1 MKKKLKIVINNI
13 DTLFM
18 TLTLLLNKHT
28 IISLYEEL
36 GNTTMAIA
44 YKFLCLLWCVAF
56 VLQIIIIVMNIKIA
70 KQEDKIQKYNEE
82 LEQIKNCNESAGDK

>member
-1 MKKKLKIVINNI
+1 MKKKFKLVANDI
-13 DTLFM
+13 DTLLM
-18 TLTLLLNKHT
+18 VLLLLFDKHI

-36 GNTTMAIA
+36 GNTTMTTA
-44 YKFLCLLWCVAF
+44 YKFLGVLWCVCL
-56 VLQIIIIVMNIKIA
+56 VLRMIIIVMKIKIA